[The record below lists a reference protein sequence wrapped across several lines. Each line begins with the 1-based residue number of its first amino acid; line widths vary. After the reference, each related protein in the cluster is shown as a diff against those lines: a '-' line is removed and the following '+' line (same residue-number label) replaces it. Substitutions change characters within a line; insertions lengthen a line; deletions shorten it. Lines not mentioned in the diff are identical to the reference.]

1 MDAVIT
7 AAGHALAHGD
17 ILGALKRVALR
28 EDPAALALRGIAMAQ
43 LGDLE
48 RARTLL
54 KMAARKFG
62 PKEIA
67 ARARCRLA
75 EAEIALVSRDLNAP
89 ALKLAQVRTDLATH
103 GDLANAAHATHL
115 EARRLLLLGRADAAQ
130 ALLDASSAPRA
141 KPSLVAGRQ
150 LLIADIAA
158 RHMRIARA
166 RQTLADAADSA
177 ALSGIAAL
185 SAEIES
191 FRQNLDAQ
199 SVRLTRDGTS
209 ALVSIDSVEA
219 IFGSE
224 ALVVD
229 ACRNLLRQASVSV
242 PLASRPVLFAL
253 LRSLATRWPTAVSR
267 ATLLAEGFGAK
278 FTDES
283 HRARLRVEIGRLR
296 TLIGGL
302 AEIESTSLGYRL
314 LTPPGR
320 DVVVLAPPD
329 ETRHAVLLALMAD
342 GEAWSSSALALVAGT
357 SPRTVQRALE
367 ALSAAGHVQS
377 FGKGPAQ
384 RWITRPLLGFPT
396 ILLLP
401 GPLPG
406 R

>member
-1 MDAVIT
+1 MDAVIA
-7 AAGHALAHGD
+7 AAGNALAHGD

-48 RARTLL
+48 RARALL
-54 KMAARKFG
+54 KTAARKFG
-62 PKEIA
+62 PKEVT

-75 EAEIALVSRDLNAP
+75 EAEIALVSRELNAP
-89 ALKLAQVRTDLATH
+89 ALKLAGVRADLAAH
-103 GDLANAAHATHL
+103 GDLVNAAYAIHI

-130 ALLDASSAPRA
+130 TLLDTSAAPPPIASLA
-141 KPSLVAGRQ
+141 AGRH
-150 LLIADIAA
+150 LLRADIAA
-158 RHMRIARA
+158 RHMRITSA
-166 RQTLADAADSA
+166 RQALTQAANNAIKSN
-177 ALSGIAAL
+177 IAAL

-191 FRQNLDAQ
+191 FRENLDAQ
-199 SVRLTRDGTS
+199 AVRLTRDGKS
-209 ALVSIDSVEA
+209 ELMPIDSVET
-219 IFGSE
+219 ILTSD

-229 ACRNLLRQASVSV
+229 ACRHLLRQTSVTV
-242 PLASRPVLFAL
+242 PLAGRPVLFAL
-253 LRSLATRWPTAVSR
+253 LRCLAKRWPAEVDR
-267 ATLLAEGFGAK
+267 ATLLAEAFGAK

-296 TLIGGL
+296 ALLGGL
-302 AEIESTSLGYRL
+302 ADIESTSRGYRL
-314 LTPPGR
+314 VTRPGR
-320 DVVVLAPPD
+320 EVVVMAPPH
-329 ETRHAVLLALMAD
+329 ETRHAAILALMAD
-342 GEAWSSSALALVAGT
+342 GEAWSSSALALVVGT

-367 ALSAAGHVQS
+367 ELSAAGSVQS

>member
-1 MDAVIT
+1 MDAVIA
-7 AAGHALAHGD
+7 AAGHALARGD
-17 ILGALKRVALR
+17 VLDALKRVALR

-48 RARTLL
+48 RARALL
-54 KMAARKFG
+54 KTAARKFG
-62 PKEIA
+62 PKEVT

-75 EAEIALVSRDLNAP
+75 QAEIALVSRDLNAP
-89 ALKLAQVRTDLATH
+89 ALKLAQVRADLATH

-130 ALLDASSAPRA
+130 TLIDTSVAPPPIASLA
-141 KPSLVAGRQ
+141 AGRY
-150 LLIADIAA
+150 LLMADIAA
-158 RHMRIARA
+158 RHMHISTARHA
-166 RQTLADAADSA
+166 LTEAAKNA
-177 ALSGIAAL
+177 AQSDIAAL

-199 SVRLTRDGTS
+199 AVRLTRNGTS
-209 ALVSIDSVEA
+209 AMASIDSVET
-219 IFGSE
+219 ILGSQV
-224 ALVVD
+224 LVVD
-229 ACRNLLRQASVSV
+229 ACRNLLRQAGVSV

-253 LRSLATRWPTAVSR
+253 VRSLAMRWPTEVSR

-296 TLIGGL
+296 IMIGGL
-302 AEIESTSLGYRL
+302 AEIESPSLGYRL
-314 LTPPGR
+314 VTQPGR

-357 SPRTVQRALE
+357 SARTVQRALE
-367 ALSAAGHVQS
+367 ELSAAGRVQS

>member
-62 PKEIA
+62 PKEVA

-166 RQTLADAADSA
+166 RQALADAADSA

-199 SVRLTRDGTS
+199 SVRLTRNGAS
-209 ALVSIDSVEA
+209 ALLSIDSVEA

-229 ACRNLLRQASVSV
+229 ACRNLLRQASVAV
-242 PLASRPVLFAL
+242 PLAGRPVLFAL
-253 LRSLATRWPTAVSR
+253 LRSLATRWPTEVSR

-302 AEIESTSLGYRL
+302 AEIESTSLGYR
-314 LTPPGR
+314 PGR

-367 ALSAAGHVQS
+367 ALSAAGRVQS